1 MLCLHTLDRFAYM
14 SRVWFV
20 LALGLHSFAYG
31 QTQLTL
37 LESAWSGLSA
47 DERMA
52 IQREHLVSPIPASQ
66 VGVVIDNQG
75 IDNSTPGS
83 SGGSALGGA
92 VASAAY
98 VDNAFR
104 PNHNYS
110 AKGHLAAVLLGGILG
125 SALNSAPTSEFH
137 FRYAIRGASG
147 EIRYFDSVSQSP
159 FRHPIGVCVLLP
171 SITLSPDQGLC
182 TQTPNSLR
190 EKYLKGHVKVTTSQA
205 PASLPVSIR
214 AEDGKSVVDTQIS
227 GAKVLC
233 KLAELP
239 PVQTSE
245 EKCKL
250 INGEVIK

>member
-1 MLCLHTLDRFAYM
+1 MCSPTPDRFAYM
-14 SRVWFV
+14 PHLWFV
-20 LALGLHSFAYG
+20 IALGFHSFACS

-37 LESAWSGLSA
+37 LESAWNGLSD

-52 IQREHLVSPIPASQ
+52 IQREHLISPIPASQ

-83 SGGSALGGA
+83 NGGSALGGA

-137 FRYAIRGASG
+137 FRYAVRGASG

-159 FRHPIGVCVLLP
+159 FRHPVGVCLLLP
-171 SITLSPDQGLC
+171 SVTLSPDQGLC
-182 TQTPNSLR
+182 TQTPDYLR
-190 EKYLKGHVKVTTSQA
+190 EKYLKGHAKVTTSLA
-205 PASLPVSIR
+205 PASSPVSNR
-214 AEDGKSVVDTQIS
+214 AEDGKSILNTQIS

-239 PVQTSE
+239 PIQTSE

-250 INGEVIK
+250 INGEIIK